1 MEVSPYTF
9 CRFLSSKNGVYKNRC
24 LGLSVKKN
32 VQIVKQR
39 DSSIE
44 LETKDA
50 SQFKWT
56 LNLIF
61 THLNLSVFKSVHTYY

>member
-9 CRFLSSKNGVYKNRC
+9 CRFLSSKNGVSKNRC

-32 VQIVKQR
+32 VLIVKQR
-39 DSSIE
+39 DFSIE

-50 SQFKWT
+50 SQFM
-56 LNLIF
+56 
-61 THLNLSVFKSVHTYY
+61 